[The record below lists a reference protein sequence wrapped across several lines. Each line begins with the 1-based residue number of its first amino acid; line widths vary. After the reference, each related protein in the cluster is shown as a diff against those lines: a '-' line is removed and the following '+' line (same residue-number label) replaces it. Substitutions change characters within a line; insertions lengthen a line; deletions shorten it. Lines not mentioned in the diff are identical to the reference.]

1 MQDPFR
7 SIAVYHLLFASAIL
21 LLSTT
26 AWADDCPH
34 RAARDLDI
42 DAARLEAL
50 VIEPGWADIRV
61 RGVPDLARVE
71 VRGKACASS
80 AELLQQLAVS
90 EGREGARAI
99 VRAGREVES
108 STLFSTVRFSLELD
122 VRIPASLVLEVV
134 TGSGDAVV
142 DDVASLAWKA
152 GSGDLEA
159 RNVAGLLSA
168 SVGSGDVEAR
178 GVGRFVLAA
187 TGSGGIDVEGV
198 RGDVEVDSGGSG
210 DLTFR
215 RVGGSVRAG
224 HIGSGDVDLR
234 DIGGNVTVD
243 STGSGDVTIDGVR
256 GDLTLKSQGSGDIT
270 YRNVAGTVD
279 VPKDD

>member
-1 MQDPFR
+1 MYR
-7 SIAVYHLLFASAIL
+7 L
-21 LLSTT
+21 LLASVTLLLTTT

-42 DAARLEAL
+42 DAAGPEAL
-50 VIEPGWADIRV
+50 VIEPGWTGARV
-61 RGVPDLARVE
+61 RGVPGLARVE

-80 AELLQQLAVS
+80 AELLEQLIVS

-99 VRAGREVES
+99 VRTGREVDS
-108 STLFSTVRFSLELD
+108 WTLFGTVRFSLDLD
-122 VRIPASLVLEVV
+122 VRIPASLALEVD

-142 DDVASLAWKA
+142 EDVASLAWKA

-159 RNVAGLLSA
+159 RNVAGLLGA

-178 GVGRFVLAA
+178 GVGRFILAA
-187 TGSGGIDVEGV
+187 TGSGDIDVEGV
-198 RGDVEVDSGGSG
+198 GGDVEVGSGGSG

-215 RVGGSVRAG
+215 RVDGSVRAG

-234 DIGGNVTVD
+234 DIGGSVTVD
-243 STGSGDVTIDGVR
+243 STGSGDVIVDGVR
-256 GDLTLKSQGSGDIT
+256 GDLTVKSQGSGDIT
-270 YRNVAGTVD
+270 YRNVAGAVD
-279 VPKDD
+279 VPRSD